1 VKSTHLT
8 ARLGRRRLGFAA
20 GAAATIVTVS
30 VVVAAT
36 AFGTHPTGSAAEA
49 VTGSATGS
57 AAKPASGPATE
68 PAPGSAS
75 KAASA
80 AAAPLPDSAMR
91 YAAAMQ
97 PGWNLGNSLDA
108 IPDETSWGNPATS
121 KTLIDKIRSRGFHS
135 IRIPVTWSGHQGTA
149 PGYTVDPAY
158 LSRVKQVVDWALADG
173 LYVVLDVHHDSWQW
187 ISSMPSNP
195 NGVLTRFNATW
206 SQIAEE
212 FKGESDKLVLE
223 SVNEPSFTGASPQR
237 TESLLNELNTDFVLL
252 VRRTGGNNATRYLL
266 LPTPG
271 DTPSKPLMDNLAAN
285 IQSLHDAHLIA
296 SVHYYG
302 YWPFSVNIAD
312 DTTFDSAARKDMD
325 TVFGELRSDFTAHG
339 IPMYVGEAGLLDADT
354 AQAGSIE
361 HGEALQYFEAL
372 GEDARANNVTLN
384 YWDDG
389 LRIFNRDTMQLLD
402 PGMFAAMMTS
412 LTTNSGN
419 ASSDLV
425 FVPRYA
431 TVTAQTVTLN
441 PDGTSFAGL
450 YSGTTKLIA
459 GRDYTVSGN
468 RLTLSAALLN
478 RLTSGHGYGV
488 AATLQARFSAGV
500 PWTISVITNA
510 TPRLSGQIGTT
521 SSFTIPAS
529 FNGDVLSTMQAVY
542 ASGGNAGTATWT
554 PYQQYS
560 ADFAADAANNGITL
574 TPDFLKS
581 LTGGARV
588 TLTFRF
594 WSGATVTYQVSRS
607 GTTVTGVNA

>member
-1 VKSTHLT
+1 MKSTHLA
-8 ARLGRRRLGFAA
+8 ARLGRRRLGLAA
-20 GAAATIVTVS
+20 GAAATIVTAI
-30 VVVAAT
+30 VVVAGS
-36 AFGTHPTGSAAEA
+36 AFGAHPS
-49 VTGSATGS
+49 GSATKPAS
-57 AAKPASGPATE
+57 VPAAKPA
-68 PAPGSAS
+68 
-75 KAASA
+75 
-80 AAAPLPDSAMR
+80 AAAPQPDSAMR
-91 YAAAMQ
+91 YVAAMQ

-195 NGVLTRFNATW
+195 DGALTRF
-206 SQIAEE
+206 
-212 FKGESDKLVLE
+212 
-223 SVNEPSFTGASPQR
+223 
-237 TESLLNELNTDFVLL
+237 
-252 VRRTGGNNATRYLL
+252 NATRYLL

-285 IQSLHDAHLIA
+285 IQSLHDTHLIA

-312 DTTFDSAARKDMD
+312 ETTFDSAARKDMN

-339 IPMYVGEAGLLDADT
+339 IPVYVGEAGLLDEDT
-354 AQAGSIE
+354 SQAGSIE

-402 PGMFAAMMTS
+402 SGMFAVMMTS

-419 ASSDLV
+419 ASSDVV

-431 TVTAQTVTLN
+431 TVTSQTVTLN
-441 PDGTSFAGL
+441 PDGTRFAGL
-450 YSGTTKLIA
+450 YAGTTKLSA
-459 GRDYTVSGN
+459 GGDYTVSGS
-468 RLTLSAALLN
+468 RLTLSPALLN
-478 RLTSGHGYGV
+478 RLTRGHGYGV

-510 TPRLSGQIGTT
+510 TPKLSGQNGAT

-529 FNGDVLSTMQAVY
+529 FNGDALSTMQAVY

-554 PYQQYS
+554 SYQQYS
-560 ADFAADAANNGITL
+560 ADFSADAANNGITL

-581 LTGGARV
+581 LTDGARV

-594 WSGATVTYQVSRS
+594 WSGATVTYQVSRN